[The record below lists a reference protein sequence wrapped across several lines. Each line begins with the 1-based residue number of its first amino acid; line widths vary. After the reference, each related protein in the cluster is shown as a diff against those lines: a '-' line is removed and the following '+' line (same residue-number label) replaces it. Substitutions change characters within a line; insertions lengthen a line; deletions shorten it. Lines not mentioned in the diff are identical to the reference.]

1 MDYLHWFVPLSRKFI
16 KKQKYTQVNIKLA
29 DAFANGEFPLRNMN
43 IEVYSSIIGQLQV
56 KSAKLTATT
65 VMTGVRY
72 IMSHWFYTCAIAVIL
87 GITMSITCVIMVF
100 LLALKMFFKVN
111 L

>member
-1 MDYLHWFVPLSRKFI
+1 MPISKKFI
-16 KKQKYTQVNIKLA
+16 KKQKYTQVSIKLA
-29 DAFANGEFPLRNMN
+29 DTFSNSEFPLRNMN

-56 KSAKLTATT
+56 KSAKLSAKT

-72 IMSHWFYTCAIAVIL
+72 LMSHWFYTSALSVIL
-87 GITMSITCVIMVF
+87 GITMTITCVIMVL
-100 LLALKMFFKVN
+100 LLAIKMFFKIN